1 MEIHA
6 AALVHSESA
15 RYDGAVRRLA
25 GTEERYD
32 REALQRA
39 AEEFEA
45 FFLQQML
52 SVMRRTVPEG
62 GFLKKDHAHEIF
74 EGMLD
79 EALAGEMA
87 RAGGIGLAN
96 LLVAQL
102 SAKLS
107 VY

>member
-1 MEIHA
+1 MQIHA
-6 AALVHSESA
+6 AAMVRSEAA
-15 RYDGAVRRLA
+15 REDNAVRQLA
-25 GTEERYD
+25 GANKTYD
-32 REALQRA
+32 AEALQRA

-62 GFLKKDHAHEIF
+62 GFLEKDHAHQIF

-102 SAKLS
+102 SAKLAG
-107 VY
+107 Y